1 MATTPMSNHPKSWPE
16 NRKGSG
22 RGPTTAWTLPG
33 GVGGRSLVE
42 GTWEI
47 AWKRNRFYSAGK
59 QDFLFSIFTPFSPH
73 TLLRVGC
80 ASCLFYSSAP
90 RMHFHWTRPNP
101 AQEQGVELGDRV
113 HVKHSRLPSTKKK
126 KKIKIW
132 VSSEASLKASEVSAS
147 HITACP

>member
-1 MATTPMSNHPKSWPE
+1 M
-16 NRKGSG
+16 
-22 RGPTTAWTLPG
+22 
-33 GVGGRSLVE
+33 E

-47 AWKRNRFYSAGK
+47 AWKRNRFCSAGK

-101 AQEQGVELGDRV
+101 AQEQGVELGDRA

-126 KKIKIW
+126 KKNQNMGQLRSI
-132 VSSEASLKASEVSAS
+132 SEGFRGLSLTHHCLSLEQLLCACFTLGRCESAEGQDLGCNLCLLL
-147 HITACP
+147 IYRPVD